1 MQDLQSMRSNPELF
15 AQMAAQKL
23 QMISSL
29 VNKSGLVHMSQQQQS
44 QSLGGV
50 SVSTSAE

>member
-23 QMISSL
+23 QMISNL
-29 VNKSGLVHMSQQQQS
+29 VNKSGQAAHMSHHQQ
-44 QSLGGV
+44 
-50 SVSTSAE
+50 